1 VLSFHAFNV
10 QAFRP
15 SIVAVRRH
23 FWIDRHAKLL
33 HDDIH
38 ETGLAPSE
46 NQSFGIVGVLMFGSL
61 SENRIHEL
69 HLRLIDP
76 T

>member
-1 VLSFHAFNV
+1 
-10 QAFRP
+10 
-15 SIVAVRRH
+15 
-23 FWIDRHAKLL
+23 
-33 HDDIH
+33 
-38 ETGLAPSE
+38 LAPSE